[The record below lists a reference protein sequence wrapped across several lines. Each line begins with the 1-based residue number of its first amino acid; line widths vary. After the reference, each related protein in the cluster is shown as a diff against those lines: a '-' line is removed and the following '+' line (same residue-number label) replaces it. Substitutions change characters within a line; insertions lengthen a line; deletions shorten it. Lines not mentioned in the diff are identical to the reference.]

1 MRRRNVRLSIVGAS
15 SIDVLVPDANSV
27 IGQWYERTPAAAD
40 GMPPPITL
48 LWPWRPAPVTTEDVE
63 AVAAAVAGVRRFSL
77 SFQRCGTFL
86 GALYLVPEPDQV
98 LYKLMRRLAA
108 CFPETPPYGGEFTS
122 PVPHMTVAKND
133 SQDALVEIR
142 ALLETQLAARP
153 LIVEVTEVCV
163 SEAGLVDGAR
173 WGVRSRIPLTEAPS
187 RT

>member
-40 GMPPPITL
+40 GMPPHITL
-48 LWPWRPAPVTTEDVE
+48 L
-63 AVAAAVAGVRRFSL
+63 RRFSL

-122 PVPHMTVAKND
+122 PVPQMTVAKND

-163 SEAGLVDGAR
+163 SEAGLMDGAR
-173 WGVRSRIPLTEAPS
+173 WGVRSRISLTEAPS